1 MLIASC
7 LLLVVL
13 TVTLW
18 GKWVE
23 NRERADRLSAELK
36 KVYVE
41 AEKLRTE
48 AAAAKQRITQLERQ
62 LRRAPRAPGPRAALA
77 LVRSHTSSSRAF
89 CSAVPTAMRR
99 CPGKPTPAPSRTR
112 MPGLEE
118 RGRAAPPPA
127 RPPGPG

>member
-1 MLIASC
+1 MKPDGVALPVPPSVASRLTRRIRPRRPWMLIASC

-23 NRERADRLSAELK
+23 SRDRAERLSAELK

-48 AAAAKQRITQLERQ
+48 GAAAKQRMAQLERQ
-62 LRRAPRAPGPRAALA
+62 LRNRAARAPAPG
-77 LVRSHTSSSRAF
+77 
-89 CSAVPTAMRR
+89 
-99 CPGKPTPAPSRTR
+99 GNPADRKQ
-112 MPGLEE
+112 
-118 RGRAAPPPA
+118 
-127 RPPGPG
+127 

>member
-1 MLIASC
+1 MKPEGAALSAPGSLAARLSHRIRPRRPWMLIGSG

-23 NRERADRLSAELK
+23 SRDRADRLAAELK

-48 AAAAKQRITQLERQ
+48 GAAAKQRITQLERQ
-62 LRRAPRAPGPRAALA
+62 LRG
-77 LVRSHTSSSRAF
+77 
-89 CSAVPTAMRR
+89 
-99 CPGKPTPAPSRTR
+99 
-112 MPGLEE
+112 
-118 RGRAAPPPA
+118 RGRAPAPALHEPPS
-127 RPPGPG
+127 RSQ

>member
-1 MLIASC
+1 MKPDGVALPAIGSMASRLARRIRPRRPWTLIASC

-23 NRERADRLSAELK
+23 SRERADRLSAELK

-48 AAAAKQRITQLERQ
+48 GTAARQRITQLERQ
-62 LRRAPRAPGPRAALA
+62 LRGRGARAI
-77 LVRSHTSSSRAF
+77 
-89 CSAVPTAMRR
+89 
-99 CPGKPTPAPSRTR
+99 APSPT
-112 MPGLEE
+112 G
-118 RGRAAPPPA
+118 PPD
-127 RPPGPG
+127 RR

>member
-1 MLIASC
+1 MKPDGVALPAGSSMASRLAGRIRPRRPWTLIAAS

-23 NRERADRLSAELK
+23 SRERADRLSAELK

-48 AAAAKQRITQLERQ
+48 GAVAKQRIAQLERQ
-62 LRRAPRAPGPRAALA
+62 LRGRGARATAPAL
-77 LVRSHTSSSRAF
+77 
-89 CSAVPTAMRR
+89 TA
-99 CPGKPTPAPSRTR
+99 PAPTDRKQ
-112 MPGLEE
+112 
-118 RGRAAPPPA
+118 
-127 RPPGPG
+127 

>member
-1 MLIASC
+1 MKPDGVALPVPGPVASRLARRFRPRRPWMLIVSC

-23 NRERADRLSAELK
+23 SRDRADRLSAELK

-48 AAAAKQRITQLERQ
+48 AAAAKQRMAQLERQ
-62 LRRAPRAPGPRAALA
+62 LRN
-77 LVRSHTSSSRAF
+77 
-89 CSAVPTAMRR
+89 
-99 CPGKPTPAPSRTR
+99 
-112 MPGLEE
+112 
-118 RGRAAPPPA
+118 RGRTPTSTTPD
-127 RPPGPG
+127 RKQ